1 MNNPY
6 LPLSN
11 YFRED
16 QRASNFYKDNMND
29 RYMPYVRKREELIK
43 RFSPA
48 SNMNNDF
55 LTDKIGR
62 EYSSYNR
69 IPYEIFH
76 KDNPQKDNR
85 YQIEFNDY
93 DNLNKK
99 IYHSIKTP
107 SKSVDVSTYKIEP
120 ITSIEYDSD
129 KKEEKKLTEEDYRKY
144 FEYMR
149 EKERGV
155 DRYLPAKSESIQ
167 YTPAVSQREAKEYQR
182 KVREREEELMKQ
194 YRMKKT
200 YTECEDKRMKSSDI
214 AKHSK
219 YYDDYCIKDEKRDLT
234 IIDRYCDDNNCNR
247 KYKLKCNICNYDNII
262 YDSYMVENK
271 VGEGSVGSCPCCN
284 SRIVVTGIN
293 DIATTDTWMIP
304 YLKNNE
310 DAFKYG
316 GFKIISDDDYVF
328 AYARFNMN
336 DVFISECR
344 VVIRVASKEK
354 AELHI
359 I

>member
-194 YRMKKT
+194 YRMKKA

-219 YYDDYCIKDEKRDLT
+219 YYDDYCIKDEKREAYSP
-234 IIDRYCDDNNCNR
+234 IISNLAKKNLIAVNPC
-247 KYKLKCNICNYDNII
+247 KL
-262 YDSYMVENK
+262 
-271 VGEGSVGSCPCCN
+271 
-284 SRIVVTGIN
+284 
-293 DIATTDTWMIP
+293 
-304 YLKNNE
+304 YLK
-310 DAFKYG
+310 
-316 GFKIISDDDYVF
+316 
-328 AYARFNMN
+328 
-336 DVFISECR
+336 
-344 VVIRVASKEK
+344 
-354 AELHI
+354 
-359 I
+359 